1 MPLLSITIKKK
12 QMDISDE
19 DIAVKKKR
27 LVAK

>member
-19 DIAVKKKR
+19 DIAGKKKR